1 MELDVATGRRE
12 APGDGPIQ
20 LCSERLDQAA
30 TSARLLKVW
39 SSTSVVADQAAD
51 ASRSS
56 VHRDTDATGAVRE
69 PVAHRV
75 ADQFGDDQARAPAAI
90 GIQPHLVGFEHQP
103 DVVIGE
109 RGGRHATADH
119 REVLGEVH
127 ALVAGRRQ
135 QGAVRLGVS
144 AQTARGDV
152 ERQPCLGVCGPCRQ
166 RERGDCLGILV
177 DDPVA
182 DLLDILKITKQS
194 LARVLRQLI
203 DNGYIEQKTGDSDR
217 RQRLLHATDKG
228 RRFFETLSATQT
240 SRIEAAIAALPDEG
254 KRTVL
259 RFFVGMVEPGD
270 RPLLDR
276 LKLTDDI

>member
-1 MELDVATGRRE
+1 MAPAKINVNTADINPGADPGTAMPLDVMGLFYFAYRDFV
-12 APGDGPIQ
+12 GD
-20 LCSERLDQAA
+20 
-30 TSARLLKVW
+30 
-39 SSTSVVADQAAD
+39 AD
-51 ASRSS
+51 ALLARQGFGRA
-56 VHRDTDATGAVRE
+56 H
-69 PVAHRV
+69 HRV
-75 ADQFGDDQARAPAAI
+75 LYFVNLKPGM
-90 GIQPHLVGFEHQP
+90 
-103 DVVIGE
+103 
-109 RGGRHATADH
+109 
-119 REVLGEVH
+119 
-127 ALVAGRRQ
+127 
-135 QGAVRLGVS
+135 
-144 AQTARGDV
+144 
-152 ERQPCLGVCGPCRQ
+152 
-166 RERGDCLGILV
+166 
-177 DDPVA
+177 PVA

-203 DNGYIEQKTGDSDR
+203 DNGYVEQKTGDSDR